1 MARMLLW
8 CLSAALFL
16 SSTSLVVGREFQP
29 YADNSGTLVGV
40 AGPGYCI
47 LASDTRLSDS
57 YFIRSRSIRRI
68 HALDGREGEE
78 EGSLLFGAAG
88 CWADSL
94 ALVQGLR
101 ESIVRYQWENDRVLS
116 VAALSH
122 LLSTTLYSR
131 RMFPFYSLCVVA
143 GLDAKTREGA
153 IYRYDSI
160 GSFERVRAT
169 CAGKGEQLIQPLL
182 DEATNMEQSLD
193 LWSMSAEGDS
203 FVTQHSPIRSTAS
216 NMSVD
221 DACKLILRAF
231 QAAAEREITVGDGIE
246 MWILSDNKEG
256 SKGSTLTR
264 RVAFLPRH

>member
-1 MARMLLW
+1 
-8 CLSAALFL
+8 
-16 SSTSLVVGREFQP
+16 
-29 YADNSGTLVGV
+29 
-40 AGPGYCI
+40 
-47 LASDTRLSDS
+47 
-57 YFIRSRSIRRI
+57 
-68 HALDGREGEE
+68 
-78 EGSLLFGAAG
+78 
-88 CWADSL
+88 
-94 ALVQGLR
+94 
-101 ESIVRYQWENDRVLS
+101 
-116 VAALSH
+116 
-122 LLSTTLYSR
+122 
-131 RMFPFYSLCVVA
+131 MFPFYSLCVVA

-182 DEATNMEQSLD
+182 DEATNMEQSPD

-256 SKGSTLTR
+256 TKGSTLTR